1 MNRQLTVRELLNAAV
16 PWTTR
21 YLDAAATA
29 SHASLNC
36 LCVPLGLAR
45 TAA

>member
-1 MNRQLTVRELLNAAV
+1 MNRQLTVREFLNAPV
-16 PWTTR
+16 PWAPR

-29 SHASLNC
+29 SDANLNC
-36 LCVPLGLAR
+36 LCVPLGLTR